1 MRLFSRKMT
10 VQTRPMCEGDIE
22 DVRVVGQNAWSDL
35 YSKEFHQNFQ
45 VPKRSRKNI
54 VFYLDKEPG
63 GCIVAESDGRIVGD
77 VFCHVWG
84 KVGWFGPV
92 EVLPNFQNSGIGKQL
107 IGNALSYLD
116 RSGCSVIGLETMPE
130 TLKNVIL
137 YSNLGFLPDR
147 ITYLMEK
154 PLTGVKREL
163 PAKPEG
169 CRVLTFDEIGRDS
182 ALNAVRR
189 LSTASMP
196 ELDYSREVDFS
207 MKHKT
212 GETLFLTKDGE
223 VRGFS
228 LIYTYST
235 SDGSTN
241 ASIRLLL
248 LSGFDPLSPEAGC
261 LMNAS
266 EDVAIESERDR
277 MNVRFYTGSRSAL
290 DMLRRAGYSLRG
302 TNIRM
307 LRSGSIPV
315 NDNLIEVNSW
325 AG

>member
-10 VQTRPMCEGDIE
+10 VHTRPMLEGDIE
-22 DVRVVGQNAWSDL
+22 DVRTVGQNAWSDL

-107 IGNALSYLD
+107 IRDALSYLE

-130 TLKNVIL
+130 TLKNVVL

-154 PLTGVKREL
+154 PLTGIRKEQRT
-163 PAKPEG
+163 ATEG
-169 CRVLTFDEIGRDS
+169 FRILTFDEIGRET
-182 ALNAVRR
+182 ALDAVRR
-189 LSTASMP
+189 LSNASMP
-196 ELDYSREVDFS
+196 ELDYSREVDYS

-212 GETLFLTKDGE
+212 GEALFLIKEGE

-248 LSGFDPLSPEAGC
+248 LSGFAPLSPEAAS
-261 LMNAS
+261 LVRTS
-266 EDVAIESERDR
+266 EDVAVESERDR
-277 MNVRFYTGSRSAL
+277 MNVRFYTGSRYTL
-290 DMLRRAGYSLRG
+290 EMLRSAGYSIRG

-315 NDNLIEVNSW
+315 NDKLIEINSW